1 MLAVNAQEYMKYM
14 ESAAGIIRANQKYIT
29 ELDAATG
36 DGDHWAN
43 LSNGFEKLLEKK
55 EELSGLSLGD
65 CFRQIGM
72 TMMSGV
78 GGSSGVLYGSAY
90 LAAAKELNGADIA
103 DLGKLVQCFETMAEA
118 MMQRGQSKPGYK
130 TMIDALYPAVQAGKQ
145 AVAAKLPEDEVLSCM
160 EKAAYEGAEST
171 KMMKAVRGRACY
183 QPDKGVG
190 HIDPGAMTMYYQI
203 FALSSYFRSI

>member
-1 MLAVNAQEYMKYM
+1 M
-14 ESAAGIIRANQKYIT
+14 
-29 ELDAATG
+29 
-36 DGDHWAN
+36 
-43 LSNGFEKLLEKK
+43 
-55 EELSGLSLGD
+55 SGLSLGD

-145 AVAAKLPEDEVLSCM
+145 AVAAKLRKMRSSPAWKKLQKRVL
-160 EKAAYEGAEST
+160 
-171 KMMKAVRGRACY
+171 RAR
-183 QPDKGVG
+183 K
-190 HIDPGAMTMYYQI
+190 
-203 FALSSYFRSI
+203 